1 VKPAVGAVAAVSL
14 LMILIVLGTEG
25 LSLGW
30 ISSILIADA
39 VLASF
44 LFVMF
49 KIRDYRIAHVPRA
62 RAAYEALLARDKA
75 RGARSMVPSPRSPE
89 SVRVFLTLG
98 TAAPL
103 VPGVLVGLVLG
114 DLAVGIAA
122 GVVMAIAGMSAWA
135 WWLWRPA

>member
-1 VKPAVGAVAAVSL
+1 MKPALGAVGAVSL
-14 LMILIVLGTEG
+14 LMILIVLATEG

-44 LFVMF
+44 LIVMF

-62 RAAYEALLARDKA
+62 HAAYEALLARDKPP
-75 RGARSMVPSPRSPE
+75 GARHPAPTPSSPG
-89 SVRVFLTLG
+89 SVRVLLSLG

-103 VPGVLVGLVLG
+103 VTGTIIGFALG
-114 DLAVGIAA
+114 DLVVGLAA
-122 GVVMAIAGMSAWA
+122 GVVMAIAGAAAWG
-135 WWLWRPA
+135 WWLWRPE